1 MSFWSNHRGAII
13 GGATLGV
20 GTGGLI
26 GLMHDKKA
34 AAQAAADESVYNQ
47 QQLVNSEIG
56 RRKKNVSD
64 IRSMYGDLDS
74 NMNAGQIAQ
83 AQRMGGK
90 LNTGIN
96 QQVQADTALAAQ
108 QNLSSTSAGLQA
120 VNAASALSGNKG
132 SAIKHAQ
139 GGVMGSFLGNQQ
151 NIATGAEAGRR
162 MGASALDAQKTG
174 LVQSALGGS
183 QNISPTLVA
192 QQQASSMNQAR
203 ANIPMNIMGGQ
214 IAQLAQTGV
223 NSSLMNQAG
232 YNTPNFMGPQNLSAP
247 GQKPFIQKG

>member
-1 MSFWSNHRGAII
+1 
-13 GGATLGV
+13 
-20 GTGGLI
+20 
-26 GLMHDKKA
+26 MHDKKA
-34 AAQAAADESVYNQ
+34 AAQAAADEAVYKQ

-64 IRSMYGDLDS
+64 IRSMYGDIDS
-74 NMNAGQIAQ
+74 NMDAGQLAQ
-83 AQRMGGK
+83 SQRMGAK

-96 QQVQADTALAAQ
+96 QRVGADTALATQ
-108 QNLSSTSAGLQA
+108 QNLGSTSAGLQA

-132 SAIKHAQ
+132 SAIKRAQ

-174 LVQSALGGS
+174 LVSSALGGS
-183 QNISPTLVA
+183 QNIGPTLLA

-203 ANIPMNIMGGQ
+203 GNIPMNVMGGQ

-223 NSSLMNQAG
+223 NSSAMNQLG
-232 YNTPNFMGPQNLSAP
+232 YDTPNFFGPQNMSAP